1 MKRPTTPATALP
13 AVDIIWNS
21 GTLEQWGRLLDK
33 VARVPLTQTF
43 EYGVAM
49 SRCERLL
56 PRLGIIKLSGK
67 TLGVVQVL
75 ERRILGFIHVVQIHR
90 GPLWLG
96 AEPDGAVQQA
106 FFAALRR
113 EFPRALTR
121 WVSLMPEL
129 MAGHENEALVA
140 RSGFRKSGGKGYE
153 TIWLDLARSEQD
165 LRRSLA
171 GNWRNHLSGAE
182 RGPLIVDVSTEGRE
196 LPWLAL
202 RCAAD
207 QKARHYRGPSAQ
219 LAVRLRNV
227 FYKQGG
233 VLLLRAMLPPEEAG
247 DEPEIVAG
255 ILVLRHHK
263 SATWLIGWSDA
274 VGRHHHAHT
283 LLLWHAVLRLRA
295 LGTRWFDL
303 GGINPEHAP
312 GVTCFK
318 RGLGGEEVALV
329 GSFL

>member
-196 LPWLAL
+196 LPGW
-202 RCAAD
+202 RCAVPPTRRRGTIAGHRLNSRCGCVMFFISRGGCCCCGPCCHPKKRAMS
-207 QKARHYRGPSAQ
+207 QKLWPGFWFCVTIRAQ
-219 LAVRLRNV
+219 L
-227 FYKQGG
+227 G
-233 VLLLRAMLPPEEAG
+233 
-247 DEPEIVAG
+247 
-255 ILVLRHHK
+255 
-263 SATWLIGWSDA
+263 
-274 VGRHHHAHT
+274 
-283 LLLWHAVLRLRA
+283 
-295 LGTRWFDL
+295 
-303 GGINPEHAP
+303 
-312 GVTCFK
+312 
-318 RGLGGEEVALV
+318 
-329 GSFL
+329 